1 MLSPRAVEVEA
12 REPHKLWVR
21 FADGVAGVVDLSD
34 SAAVG
39 GIFSA
44 WTDEEYWR
52 TAHVVADAGAVAWGD
67 GTDIDICPFSLYL
80 EITGRTLEDLE
91 DLEASTGSAANR

>member
-1 MLSPRAVEVEA
+1 MFSPHVVDVEA
-12 REPHKLWVR
+12 REPYKLWVR
-21 FADGVAGVVDLSD
+21 FDDGVTGVVDLSD

-44 WTDEEYWR
+44 WTDEDYWR

-67 GTDIDICPFSLYL
+67 GGDIDVCPFSLYL
-80 EITGRTLEDLE
+80 EVTGRTLEDLRTSA
-91 DLEASTGSAANR
+91 ASTTNR